1 MSGDIAAAGEVIG
14 GALAARSLE
23 PRAGE
28 GHGDAGAL
36 CLNCGTRLIGSHC
49 HACGQSGH
57 VHRTVGAIGHEIAHG
72 VFHFEGK
79 IWRTLPMLVRHPGAL
94 TRRYVAGERARF
106 VSPLA
111 LFLFTVFLMFATIS
125 ALGGD
130 IAEAVSPENLSG
142 HVVQMGRGIE
152 KVQDALTKAEQKR
165 AEQIKAGRSTASIDE
180 DIDGLRRT
188 LAGLKSIQPG
198 ARADTRTDGGEKPEF
213 VFTNL
218 HTGWPPLD
226 HGIAKANANPGLA
239 LYKLQSSAYKYS
251 WLLIPLST
259 PFVALLF
266 LWRRRFGFYDHAVFV
281 TYSLSF
287 MMLMVITLML
297 SSVIGVGTGWIVL
310 AALLVPPVHMF
321 AQLRGAYSLRKRSA
335 AWRTV
340 ALVVFA
346 SIALTGFVTL
356 LMLHGLTE

>member
-1 MSGDIAAAGEVIG
+1 MSGDIAAAGDVIT
-14 GALAARSLE
+14 GALAARSVE

-28 GHGDAGAL
+28 AHGGGGGL
-36 CLNCGTRLIGSHC
+36 CLNCGTRLIGAHC

-79 IWRTLPMLVRHPGAL
+79 VWRTLPMLVRHPGAL

-125 ALGGD
+125 WVGGD
-130 IAEAVSPENLSG
+130 IAD
-142 HVVQMGRGIE
+142 
-152 KVQDALTKAEQKR
+152 KVGAGVGQAETRTAL
-165 AEQIKAGRSTASIDE
+165 AEQIAGVRSELQRTQQRRDAAAAAKRPTDDLDHELMALRATAMALQTTAGIKATDSTRAKPKFA
-180 DIDGLRRT
+180 
-188 LAGLKSIQPG
+188 LADVK
-198 ARADTRTDGGEKPEF
+198 
-213 VFTNL
+213 
-218 HTGWPPLD
+218 TGWGRLD
-226 HGIAKANANPGLA
+226 HGIAKASENPGLA
-239 LYKLQSSAYKYS
+239 LYKLQTSAYKYS

-266 LWRRRFGFYDHAVFV
+266 LWRRRFGLYDHAIFV

-287 MMLMVITLML
+287 MMLLV
-297 SSVIGVGTGWIVL
+297 IVL
-310 AALLVPPVHMF
+310 TLVGVAGVSSGLISIAALLVPPVHMF

-335 AWRTV
+335 AWRTL
-340 ALVVFA
+340 ALLVFA
-346 SIALTGFVTL
+346 SLALSAFVVL
-356 LMLHGLTE
+356 LLLHGLTD